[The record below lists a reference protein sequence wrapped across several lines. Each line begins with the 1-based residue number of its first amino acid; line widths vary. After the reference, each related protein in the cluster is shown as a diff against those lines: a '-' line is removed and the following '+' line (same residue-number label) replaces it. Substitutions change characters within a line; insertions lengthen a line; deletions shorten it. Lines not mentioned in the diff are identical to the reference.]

1 MNQSPAHT
9 SAVFEAVRVP
19 AMQARLA
26 LLVQGA
32 AATPSRIDLYADPL
46 PAAPGGAAVSAALVS
61 IALSAAAGSVVDET
75 IESVR
80 SVRLVL
86 DAPIEGQVTGA
97 DPTTGSVPTWGR
109 IVTPAGG
116 WWADVT
122 VSVVGG
128 TGEIQ
133 MAETTQEGDPPAPV
147 ARLFQGAFARIT
159 SFVIEG

>member
-9 SAVFEAVRVP
+9 SAVYEAVRAP

-32 AATPSRIDLYADPL
+32 AANPSRIDLYADPQ
-46 PAAPGGAAVSAALVS
+46 PATPGDAVVAPALVS
-61 IALSAAAGSVVDET
+61 IELSAAAGTVVDET
-75 IESVR
+75 IENVR
-80 SVRLVL
+80 GVRLVL
-86 DAPIEGQVTGA
+86 DTPIEGQVTGA

-109 IVTPAGG
+109 IVGPTGA

-128 TGEIQ
+128 AGEIQ
-133 MAETTQEGDPPAPV
+133 IDATTQEGEPPAPV
-147 ARLFQGAFARIT
+147 ARLFQGAFTRIT
-159 SFVIEG
+159 AFDIAG